1 MNVTQHCN
9 TWQWHHLRFHCLICQ
24 LCLSVYIHSIPL
36 DSETQQLL
44 SQLQVPCDFG
54 WWRISYLP
62 ASDAC
67 CRVWRPRCSRSIS
80 SCGGWFGGQKI
91 EEYSTNTGNPTCA
104 TPCGTCL
111 SGCNLFIDLMHC
123 QVGFAVSTVT
133 YKWPTWLTLGINPQ
147 LGSTKACWT
156 KRRARMI
163 TNTYVKSWI
172 FMIVYKY
179 NIDIIIYIYMYCVSR
194 RWAPVSPAG
203 GGRTCSI
210 QPPNGRCRGGNK
222 SRSRE
227 WFGPTSTLARTV
239 QAQTSTSP
247 SMLHLFAL
255 CDFERFEY
263 GALR

>member
-179 NIDIIIYIYMYCVSR
+179 NIDII
-194 RWAPVSPAG
+194 
-203 GGRTCSI
+203 
-210 QPPNGRCRGGNK
+210 
-222 SRSRE
+222 
-227 WFGPTSTLARTV
+227 
-239 QAQTSTSP
+239 
-247 SMLHLFAL
+247 
-255 CDFERFEY
+255 
-263 GALR
+263 